1 MLFRSPDLTLYSKT
15 VILKEPEVYFRQM
28 HLYMLNKTQ
37 DVRLS
42 FNKYNL
48 KHFSNQP

>member
-15 VILKEPEVYFRQM
+15 FILEEPEVYFRQM

-37 DVRLS
+37 D
-42 FNKYNL
+42 FI
-48 KHFSNQP
+48 